1 MLFVQRPHV
10 GRAHGTVELF
20 AALAHA
26 AAHLYSPDKAALAAE
41 VQGRI
46 RLPRLVLG
54 TDLQGLC
61 HGRRIDNLSRIHE
74 ILRIKHSL
82 HLAKVYIENDSK
94 KLFVE
99 MAPRQAIAMFARHS
113 AIKLKDE
120 I

>member
-26 AAHLYSPDKAALAAE
+26 AAHLYGSDKAALPAE

-54 TDLQGLC
+54 TDLQRLC
-61 HGRRIDNLSRIHE
+61 DGRRIDKLSRIHE
-74 ILRIKHSL
+74 ILRSKRSL
-82 HLAKVYIENDSK
+82 RWAKGFAGSGCEELIGG
-94 KLFVE
+94 
-99 MAPRQAIAMFARHS
+99 MAPCQAT
-113 AIKLKDE
+113 
-120 I
+120 